1 MNIGRALT
9 FFTEDERW
17 VEKTAIGIGVILVSL
32 LTSIVLVGLLG
43 FLVLLGY
50 SVRLI
55 QNVRD
60 DVHPA
65 LPEWNQWGADLGRGL
80 KLFVVQFVWSLPIL
94 LTTVPL
100 TIITAFLADSGRSGE
115 ELAGIVSL
123 CTACISLVFGIAYAI
138 LQPGFTIAFIK
149 NEMIGDGLQ
158 VSNIWNWTLQ
168 HIGDVIIVAIVYMV
182 GSSLIMLLGGIV
194 GTILCLVGLIVT
206 IPLSILTIT
215 YFQSHLYGQLAQD
228 DRDTTAGPEYDR
240 GTTAGPELS
249 PPTPPLDTE
258 EMPAEESVA
267 AEEPQE
273 PQASA
278 EPQAATESKEPEEPQ
293 PPPLIR

>member
-50 SVRLI
+50 SVRLV

-228 DRDTTAGPEYDR
+228 DRDTTAGPE
-240 GTTAGPELS
+240 LS

-267 AEEPQE
+267 AEEPQAAAELQE
-273 PQASA
+273 PE

>member
-50 SVRLI
+50 SVRLV

-228 DRDTTAGPEYDR
+228 DR

-267 AEEPQE
+267 AEEPQ
-273 PQASA
+273 ASA
-278 EPQAATESKEPEEPQ
+278 ELQEPEEPQAATESKEPEEPQ

>member
-50 SVRLI
+50 SVRLV

-100 TIITAFLADSGRSGE
+100 IIITAFLADSGRSGE
-115 ELAGIVSL
+115 ELAGIVFL

-228 DRDTTAGPEYDR
+228 DR

-273 PQASA
+273 PQAA
-278 EPQAATESKEPEEPQ
+278 EEPQAATESKEPEEPQ

>member
-50 SVRLI
+50 SVRLV

-158 VSNIWNWTLQ
+158 V
-168 HIGDVIIVAIVYMV
+168 
-182 GSSLIMLLGGIV
+182 
-194 GTILCLVGLIVT
+194 
-206 IPLSILTIT
+206 
-215 YFQSHLYGQLAQD
+215 F
-228 DRDTTAGPEYDR
+228 
-240 GTTAGPELS
+240 
-249 PPTPPLDTE
+249 
-258 EMPAEESVA
+258 
-267 AEEPQE
+267 
-273 PQASA
+273 
-278 EPQAATESKEPEEPQ
+278 
-293 PPPLIR
+293 

>member
-50 SVRLI
+50 SVRLV

-115 ELAGIVSL
+115 EMAGIVSL

-228 DRDTTAGPEYDR
+228 DR

-273 PQASA
+273 PQAA
-278 EPQAATESKEPEEPQ
+278 EEPQAATESKEPEEPQ

>member
-228 DRDTTAGPEYDR
+228 DR

-258 EMPAEESVA
+258 EMPEEESVA

-273 PQASA
+273 PQAA
-278 EPQAATESKEPEEPQ
+278 EEPQAATESKEPEEPQ